1 MLVIEL
7 FLLSSVSHQVF
18 HHLPVHQRL
27 PAEEVH
33 FQISPVSGIGDQ
45 EIQRL
50 FSDLEAHQRTSSM
63 IFAFLCKTVFT
74 CQVAVM
80 GNMQTQRLY
89 YRLALLHLVY
99 HTLVNV
105 RYKQLSC
112 FGKLRQ
118 IIQYVLQ
125 IFCRINTA

>member
-1 MLVIEL
+1 
-7 FLLSSVSHQVF
+7 
-18 HHLPVHQRL
+18 
-27 PAEEVH
+27 
-33 FQISPVSGIGDQ
+33 
-45 EIQRL
+45 
-50 FSDLEAHQRTSSM
+50 
-63 IFAFLCKTVFT
+63 
-74 CQVAVM
+74 M

-105 RYKQLSC
+105 RYKQLSR